1 MAVDPKYGTTSSRSV
16 SPLPQPQPQP
26 QPLIYPLS
34 SSGIGFIPKPSL
46 GAGHVDYHHLNHHF
60 PSHLPP
66 HPHPKA
72 ALGSAVSDRNGYKDA
87 STRERSRDDSC
98 YVIRDRKV
106 RITEDASLYA
116 LCRSWLRNGVNE
128 EKQPQQKDVMKAL
141 PRPLPAPIGASMS
154 NNEEDDKQDNEH
166 EEDDE
171 SVENLSPQDLLK
183 KHVQHARK
191 VRARLREQRVQRIKR
206 YRSRLTL
213 LLPQP
218 AEQFRND
225 MELKQT

>member
-1 MAVDPKYGTTSSRSV
+1 MAVDPKHGTTSSRGIS
-16 SPLPQPQPQP
+16 PQP

-66 HPHPKA
+66 HPKA

-87 STRERSRDDSC
+87 STRDRSRDDSC
-98 YVIRDRKV
+98 CVIRDRKV

-128 EKQPQQKDVMKAL
+128 EKQPQQKDLMKAL
-141 PRPLPAPIGASMS
+141 PRPLPASIGSSMS
-154 NNEEDDKQDNEH
+154 NNEEDEKHDNER

-171 SVENLSPQDLLK
+171 SVENLSPEDLLK
-183 KHVQHARK
+183 KHVKHARK
-191 VRARLREQRVQRIKR
+191 VRARLREQRLQRIKR

-225 MELKQT
+225 TAAGN